1 MIEVLKN
8 PAYARLFAAQVI
20 ALTGTGLL
28 TVGLGL
34 LAYDLAG
41 NQAGAVLGTVFAIKM
56 IAYVGLAPVANAL
69 AGRWSRKRV
78 LIAAD
83 IVRALVA
90 LMLPFID
97 AIWQIYALIFVL
109 QAASA
114 TFTPAFQ
121 ATIPDILSDERD
133 YTRALSLSRLAYD
146 LENLLSPALAAL
158 LLAFISYHW
167 LFGFTVLGFV
177 GSALLVLGTDIGLS
191 GAVAKARPFLD
202 RLTRGIR
209 IYVATPR
216 LRGLLALNLTAAAA
230 GAFVLV
236 NTVVVV
242 RGSYGAGDTE
252 VALALAAFGG
262 GSMLAALALPG
273 LLETLADRKVMVAA
287 GLLLAGLTLAHA
299 LYQMLYGL
307 PFWGVFLLV
316 WGISGMC
323 YAAILTPS
331 GRMLRNSSH
340 AEDRPALFAA
350 QFTLSHVCWL
360 ITYPIAGWAGSTLG
374 LAEAMAVLG
383 VIAFAG
389 VAAAIAVWPAD
400 DTLVVEH
407 DHADLPPD
415 HPHLRDNPAP
425 GPAPGP
431 ASGVRHRHV
440 FVIDDEHRV
449 WPSHG

>member
-230 GAFVLV
+230 GAFVL
-236 NTVVVV
+236 
-242 RGSYGAGDTE
+242 
-252 VALALAAFGG
+252 
-262 GSMLAALALPG
+262 
-273 LLETLADRKVMVAA
+273 
-287 GLLLAGLTLAHA
+287 LLAGLTLAHA